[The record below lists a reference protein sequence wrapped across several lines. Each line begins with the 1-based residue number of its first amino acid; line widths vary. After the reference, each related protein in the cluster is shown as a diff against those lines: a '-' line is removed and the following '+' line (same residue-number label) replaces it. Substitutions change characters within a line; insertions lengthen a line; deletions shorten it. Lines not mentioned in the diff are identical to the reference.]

1 MKTLTASRQGFFVWN
16 DYVTTSRRPVRKRR
30 TGSGLRRRRGFFH
43 YFCPVQNTSYLT
55 PEALSTF
62 IRTAL
67 AEDVGDGDHS
77 SLASVPADAQ
87 NRARLLVKDEGVLAG
102 VELAHLIFREVDA
115 SLRVEQLLADGARV
129 THGDIVLVV
138 EGRAQSIL
146 TAERLVLNCMQ
157 RMSGIA
163 THTAYLNTLLAGT
176 NARLLDT
183 RKTTPNFRICEK
195 WAVLI
200 GGGVNHRYGLF
211 DQIIL
216 KDNHVDYAG
225 GIREA
230 IEATQAYLKKTGRQL
245 PIEVETRS
253 LAEVQE
259 ALDTGGIQRI
269 MLDNMAPSLLR
280 EAVQLIGG
288 RFTTEASGGIT
299 EHTIAEVAA
308 TGVDFIS
315 VGALTHSTKSLDLSL
330 KAY

>member
-1 MKTLTASRQGFFVWN
+1 
-16 DYVTTSRRPVRKRR
+16 
-30 TGSGLRRRRGFFH
+30 
-43 YFCPVQNTSYLT
+43 VQNTSYLT

-115 SLRVEQLLADGARV
+115 SLQVEQILADGARV
-129 THGDIVLVV
+129 KHGDVVLNV

-176 NARLLDT
+176 KARLLDT

-230 IEATQAYLKKTGRQL
+230 IEATQSYLKQTGRQL

-280 EAVQLIGG
+280 EAVQLING
-288 RFTTEASGGIT
+288 RFSTEASGGIT